1 MEENSSKKII
11 NIGKGV
17 LISLL
22 FTIIFLII
30 FSTLL
35 TYTNISEKLITPV
48 IIVITAISI
57 FIGSTIGN
65 LKMNKNGLINGGAI
79 GGIYLISIYVI
90 SSIISQNF
98 ALNMQSLIMIIIG
111 IICGMFGGIIGV
123 NSRK

>member
-1 MEENSSKKII
+1 MEEYSSKNII

-90 SSIISQNF
+90 SSIISKNF

>member
-1 MEENSSKKII
+1 MEENSSKNII

-17 LISLL
+17 LISLI

-65 LKMNKNGLINGGAI
+65 LKMNKNGLLNGGAI

-98 ALNMQSLIMIIIG
+98 TLNTQSIIMIIIG

>member
-1 MEENSSKKII
+1 MEEYSSKNII

-90 SSIISQNF
+90 SSIMSQNF
-98 ALNMQSLIMIIIG
+98 TLNMQSLIMIIIG

>member
-1 MEENSSKKII
+1 MEENSSKNII

-17 LISLL
+17 LISLI

>member
-1 MEENSSKKII
+1 MEEYSSKNII

>member
-1 MEENSSKKII
+1 MEENSSKNII

-17 LISLL
+17 LISLI

-90 SSIISQNF
+90 SSIMSQNF
-98 ALNMQSLIMIIIG
+98 TLNMQSLIMIIIG

>member
-1 MEENSSKKII
+1 MEEGILKNFRYIL
-11 NIGKGV
+11 KGV
-17 LISLL
+17 IISIISTL
-22 FTIIFLII
+22 IFLFI
-30 FSTLL
+30 FSLIL
-35 TYTNISEKLITPV
+35 TYTNVSEKLITPV

-90 SSIISQNF
+90 SSIMSQNF
-98 ALNMQSLIMIIIG
+98 TLNMQSIIMIIIG